1 MPKAGLVVNLK
12 PYDFGLILCFILFI
26 FSVMLKSILIG
37 NLGAD
42 AEVKSANGREFV
54 TFRVAHSWNFTSQD
68 GTTNSGT
75 IWVDCIGSNL
85 KGVVEYLKKGTQVYV
100 EGNVSL
106 RVYSSKVDRCMKAGL
121 TINVDTLQL
130 IGTKPDLV
138 PRQVINPDDGTIHA
152 VTRKYMVTDMNGAV
166 APDTYKE
173 MVDEHG
179 NLYSLDTL
187 GFIQPQSTN
196 TAN

>member
-130 IGTKPDLV
+130 IGTKPDAV

-152 VTRKYMVTDMNGAV
+152 VTRKYMVTDMNGLV
-166 APDTYKE
+166 APNTYKE

>member
-1 MPKAGLVVNLK
+1 MPKAGDVVNLK
-12 PYDFGLILCFILFI
+12 SSYFGLILCFILFI

-75 IWVDCIGSNL
+75 IWVDCIGNNL

-130 IGTKPDLV
+130 IGSKPDAV
-138 PRQVINPDDGTIHA
+138 PRQVINPDDGTIHM
-152 VTRKYMVTDMNGAV
+152 VSRKYMVTDMNGLV
-166 APDTYKE
+166 APNTYKE

>member
-1 MPKAGLVVNLK
+1 
-12 PYDFGLILCFILFI
+12 
-26 FSVMLKSILIG
+26 MLKSILIG

-75 IWVDCIGSNL
+75 IWVDCIGNNL

-130 IGTKPDLV
+130 IGTKPDAV
-138 PRQVINPDDGTIHA
+138 PRQVINPDDGTIHV
-152 VTRKYMVTDMNGAV
+152 VTRKYMVTDMNGLV
-166 APDTYKE
+166 APNTYKK

-179 NLYSLDTL
+179 NLYSMDTL
-187 GFIQPQSTN
+187 GFIQPQSIN

>member
-1 MPKAGLVVNLK
+1 
-12 PYDFGLILCFILFI
+12 
-26 FSVMLKSILIG
+26 MLKSILIG

-42 AEVKSANGREFV
+42 AEVRSANGREFV
-54 TFRVAHSWNFTSQD
+54 SFRVAHSWNFTAQD

-121 TINVDTLQL
+121 TINVETLQL
-130 IGTKPDLV
+130 IGSKPDLV
-138 PRQVINPDDGTIHA
+138 PKQVINPDDGSIHL
-152 VTRKYMVTDMNGAV
+152 VSRKYIITDMIGNV
-166 APDTYKE
+166 EPNQYKD

-179 NLYSLDTL
+179 NLFSLDTL

-196 TAN
+196 TDN

>member
-1 MPKAGLVVNLK
+1 
-12 PYDFGLILCFILFI
+12 
-26 FSVMLKSILIG
+26 MLKSILIG

-42 AEVKSANGREFV
+42 AEVRSANGREFV
-54 TFRVAHSWNFTSQD
+54 SFRVAHSWNFTAKD
-68 GTTNSGT
+68 GTVNSGT

-85 KGVVEYLKKGTQVYV
+85 KDVVEYLKKGTQVFV

-121 TINVDTLQL
+121 TINVETLQL
-130 IGTKPDLV
+130 IGSKPDLV
-138 PRQVINPDDGTIHA
+138 PKQVINPDDGSVHA
-152 VTRKYMVTDMNGAV
+152 VTRKYMVTDMHGVV
-166 APDTYKE
+166 APDAYKD

-196 TAN
+196 TTN

>member
-12 PYDFGLILCFILFI
+12 PHGFGYILCFILFI

-130 IGTKPDLV
+130 IGSKPDAV

-152 VTRKYMVTDMNGAV
+152 VSRKYMVTDMNGLV
-166 APDTYKE
+166 APNTYKE

>member
-1 MPKAGLVVNLK
+1 MPKAGDDVNLK
-12 PYDFGLILCFILFI
+12 PHDFGLILCLILFI

-68 GTTNSGT
+68 GTVNSGT
-75 IWVDCIGSNL
+75 IWVDCIGTNL

-130 IGTKPDLV
+130 IGTKPDAV
-138 PRQVINPDDGTIHA
+138 PRQVINPDDGTIHK

-196 TAN
+196 TTN

>member
-1 MPKAGLVVNLK
+1 
-12 PYDFGLILCFILFI
+12 
-26 FSVMLKSILIG
+26 MLKSILIG

-42 AEVKSANGREFV
+42 AEVRSANGREFV
-54 TFRVAHSWNFTSQD
+54 SFRVAHSWNFTAKD
-68 GTTNSGT
+68 GTVNSGT

-85 KGVVEYLKKGTQVYV
+85 TGVIDYLKKGTQVYV

-106 RVYSSKVDRCMKAGL
+106 RVYSSKVDKCMKAGL
-121 TINVDTLQL
+121 TINVETLQL
-130 IGTKPDLV
+130 IGSKPDLV
-138 PRQVINPDDGTIHA
+138 PKQVINPDDGSVHE
-152 VTRKYMVTDMNGAV
+152 VTRKYMVTDMHGVV
-166 APDTYKE
+166 APDAYKD

>member
-1 MPKAGLVVNLK
+1 MPKARLVLNLK
-12 PYDFGLILCFILFI
+12 PRDFGFYLCFTFNI

-42 AEVKSANGREFV
+42 AEVRSANGREFV
-54 TFRVAHSWNFTSQD
+54 SFRVAHSWNFTAQD
-68 GTTNSGT
+68 GTVNSGT

-85 KGVVEYLKKGTQVYV
+85 KGVIDYLKKGTQVYV

-121 TINVDTLQL
+121 TINVETLQL
-130 IGTKPDLV
+130 IGSKPDLV
-138 PRQVINPDDGTIHA
+138 PKQVINPDDGSVHA
-152 VTRKYMVTDMNGAV
+152 VTRKYLVTDMHGVV
-166 APDTYKE
+166 APDAYKD

-196 TAN
+196 TTN

>member
-1 MPKAGLVVNLK
+1 MPKAGYVLNLK
-12 PYDFGLILCFILFI
+12 PPDFGLFYCFTLII

-42 AEVKSANGREFV
+42 AEVRSANGREFV
-54 TFRVAHSWNFTSQD
+54 SFRVAHSWNFTAQD
-68 GTTNSGT
+68 GTVNSGT

-121 TINVDTLQL
+121 TINVETLQL
-130 IGTKPDLV
+130 IGSKPDLF
-138 PRQVINPDDGTIHA
+138 PKQVINPDDGSIHE
-152 VTRKYMVTDMNGAV
+152 VKRRYIVTDMDGV
-166 APDTYKE
+166 AGPDEYYE

-179 NLYSLDTL
+179 NRYTMDTF
-187 GFIQPQSTN
+187 GFIKPQPSNTTN
-196 TAN
+196 

>member
-1 MPKAGLVVNLK
+1 
-12 PYDFGLILCFILFI
+12 
-26 FSVMLKSILIG
+26 MLKSILIG

-42 AEVKSANGREFV
+42 AEVRSANGREFV
-54 TFRVAHSWNFTSQD
+54 SFRVAHSWNFTGSD
-68 GTTNSGT
+68 GTINSGT
-75 IWVDCIGSNL
+75 IWVDCIGNNL
-85 KGVVEYLKKGTQVYV
+85 KGVIDYLKKGTQVYV

-121 TINVDTLQL
+121 TINVETLQL
-130 IGTKPDLV
+130 IGSKHDLV
-138 PRQVINPDDGTIHA
+138 PKQVINPDDGSVHA
-152 VTRKYMVTDMNGAV
+152 VTRKYIVTDMHGVV
-166 APDTYKE
+166 APDAYKD